1 MQFISSY
8 ARRRGTRGEEE
19 SAMKSL
25 YFGGAMLTAFSV
37 IFAIAAPVAASAS
50 AQAAPATLPVVTT
63 FAPGDFPESLAVD
76 GQGNLYAS
84 LGFRGDVVKVAPS
97 GQQQT
102 LAHLDVGGGLLT
114 GLAFDPGGALY
125 VADATFQAA
134 PTAPGV
140 FRIGPG
146 GGVTRVATLPGESF
160 PNGLAFHDG
169 GLYITD
175 SARGAIWRLAPGGK
189 PAIWLQHP
197 LLAPAQKTGI
207 GANGLAFWQGSL
219 YIAVADSGSI
229 IRVPMRTG
237 GGAGTP
243 EVAAQANVLRTA
255 DGIAF
260 DAHGNLYVT
269 VNNNRLVR
277 LAPDGALTELAA
289 KNDGLVYPTMPAF
302 GTTPATRTT
311 LYITNGALGNGTPDI
326 VAFNAGTRGLPL
338 P

>member
-1 MQFISSY
+1 MQFISY

-19 SAMKSL
+19 SAMKPL
-25 YFGGAMLTAFSV
+25 YFGGAMLTACSV
-37 IFAIAAPVAASAS
+37 IFATAVPVAASPGAP
-50 AQAAPATLPVVTT
+50 AAPATLPVVTT
-63 FAPGDFPESLAVD
+63 FAPGDFPESLAAD
-76 GQGNLYAS
+76 GHGNVYAS
-84 LGFRGDVVKVAPS
+84 LGFRGDVVKVTPG
-97 GQQQT
+97 GQQQP
-102 LAHLDVGGGLLT
+102 LAHLDVGGGLIT
-114 GLAFDPGGALY
+114 GLAFDPSGALY

-134 PTAPGV
+134 PTPPGV

-146 GGVTRVATLPGESF
+146 GGVTRVATLPGASF

-169 GLYITD
+169 DLYISD
-175 SARGAIWRLAPGGK
+175 SSLGAIWRLAPGGK
-189 PAIWLQHP
+189 PALWLQHP
-197 LLAPAQKTGI
+197 LLAPAHSTGI

-219 YIAVADSGSI
+219 YVAVADSGTI
-229 IRVPMRTG
+229 VRVPLGTG
-237 GGAGTP
+237 GDAGTP
-243 EVAAQANVLRTA
+243 RVAAQANVLRTA

-260 DAHGNLYVT
+260 DVHGNLYVT

-289 KNDGLVYPTMPAF
+289 KNNGLVYPTMAAF

-311 LYITNGALGNGTPDI
+311 LYITNGALDNGTPNI